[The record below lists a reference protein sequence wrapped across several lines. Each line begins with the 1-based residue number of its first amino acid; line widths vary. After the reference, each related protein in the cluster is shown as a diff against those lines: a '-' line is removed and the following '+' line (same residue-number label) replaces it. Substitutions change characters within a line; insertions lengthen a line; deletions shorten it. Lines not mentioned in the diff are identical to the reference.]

1 MYNLFRFFVTYHVF
15 LLFLGLE
22 GFCIYLIYKNNHY
35 NQVAYIH
42 TANNVS
48 GRLYSAYTGITD
60 YLYLRSTNDSL
71 VEENARLR
79 EQLIDSK
86 YDNRID
92 TGAVSDSSKKYV
104 QNYTY
109 IAAEVIRNSLNRPVN
124 YIYLNKGSKH
134 GIKKQMGV
142 ICSNG
147 IVGQV
152 VSVTENYSAVMSVL
166 SKDFKVSARFLKNDY
181 FGNISWDGNSTTHVD
196 LEQIAKHVPVKV
208 GDTLVTSGYSQLFPK
223 NVMVGTVSKVEA
235 EPEKNMLDV
244 RVKLSTSFGN
254 VSYVYVVN
262 NIRKSELIVLDTVI
276 NLQSPKQ

>member
-142 ICSNG
+142 ICGNG

-152 VSVTENYSAVMSVL
+152 ISVTENYSAVMSVL

-223 NVMVGTVSKVEA
+223 NIMVGTVSKVEA

-262 NIRKSELIVLDTVI
+262 NIRKSELIVLDTAT
-276 NLQSPKQ
+276 NLQLPKQ